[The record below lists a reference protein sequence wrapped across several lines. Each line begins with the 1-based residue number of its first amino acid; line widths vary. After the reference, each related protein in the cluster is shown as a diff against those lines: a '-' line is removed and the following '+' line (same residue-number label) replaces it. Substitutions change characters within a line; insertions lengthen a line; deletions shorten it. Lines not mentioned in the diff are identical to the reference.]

1 MRRLKKLTS
10 ALFAVGVLMSLTAC
24 SDNKNNSDISTGE
37 SQRTFPNEVVTAQPK
52 ETETQ
57 PVTEVVAADDG
68 PRVYIGNTTAK
79 AGEYA
84 EVTLYVENAEKNWSF
99 CGLHVTYPD
108 VLEPKML
115 DLVEDEDNLVDYKR
129 GDASEYSSGAT
140 AVLWVDNLPEEITS
154 NNLGCFFF
162 AEMFSD
168 NYGLDGDIATFWL
181 KVPEDAESGTVYPI
195 GFYYL
200 ETDAFQNMDGDLS
213 LQKYTFENLK
223 EGSITVE

>member
-1 MRRLKKLTS
+1 MRIFKRITS
-10 ALFAVGVLMSLTAC
+10 VLFAVGVLMSITAC
-24 SDNKNNSDISTGE
+24 ANSTENSSVSTGE
-37 SQRTFPNEVVTAQPK
+37 PQRTFPSEVVTAEPK
-52 ETETQ
+52 
-57 PVTEVVAADDG
+57 VTEVVAAADG

-84 EVTLYVENAEKNWSF
+84 DVTLYVENAEQNWSF
-99 CGLHVTYPD
+99 CGLHITYPD

-115 DLVEDEDNLVDYKR
+115 EIGNPDDNLVDYTR
-129 GDASEYSSGAT
+129 GEASKYSSGAT
-140 AVLWVDNLPEEITS
+140 AMLWTNNIPEEITS

-162 AEMFSD
+162 AEMFGD
-168 NYGLDGDIATFWL
+168 NYGLDGDIVTFKL
-181 KVPEDAESGTVYPI
+181 KIPEDAESGTVYPI

-200 ETDAFQNMDGDLS
+200 ETDTFQNMEADLS

>member
-1 MRRLKKLTS
+1 MYRLKRLTS
-10 ALFAVGVLMSLTAC
+10 VLLAVGVLMSLTAC
-24 SDNKNNSDISTGE
+24 GDKKNNSSTSEGE

-52 ETETQ
+52 ETQ
-57 PVTEVVAADDG
+57 SATEVVAAEDG

-99 CGLHVTYPD
+99 CGLHITYPD
-108 VLEPKML
+108 VLEPKMF
-115 DLVEDEDNLVDYKR
+115 EFGDEENLVDYSR
-129 GDASEYSSGAT
+129 GEASKYSSGAT
-140 AVLWVDNLPEEITS
+140 AMLWTENVPEEITS
-154 NNLGCFFF
+154 KNLDCFFF

-168 NYGLDGDIATFWL
+168 DYGLDGDIATFQL
-181 KVPEDAESGTVYPI
+181 KIPEDAESGTVYPI
-195 GFYYL
+195 GFYYMD
-200 ETDAFQNMDGDLS
+200 TDTFQNMEGDLS